1 MRSLL
6 ILALTSFFLISCGK
20 EEIPPEPD
28 GFIRVNATLQ
38 EFSEGQPW
46 DRKPSVQR
54 RGLGALLPNKQILTT
69 SEMVAKQVYLEL
81 ESADGSETITA
92 KVVAIDR
99 DANLALLEP
108 ENKDEE
114 SFLDELK
121 ALELSPALKIGDKV
135 ETWQLENNGQTTVT
149 KTNIY
154 AVDVVN
160 THSGG
165 KRFFSYLL
173 KGSLQSASNSY
184 TVPILSKGTLA
195 GILTSYDSEDQISEV
210 ITSPIIEQFLEDA
223 SDGDYIG
230 FPSLGVAATKMLDK
244 TFRDWLGLEPN
255 EGGLYLTRVAKN
267 SAAGEAELQVGDVL
281 LSLDGHGL
289 DLKGY
294 YDDAEYGKLS
304 WTHLIRGSKE
314 IGDSLSVKI
323 KRDGE
328 IIEKKVT
335 LRAPAPLLIPNEFP
349 PTGPQY
355 FIKGGV
361 IFQQLTKRYLQAY
374 GKDWTSRAPLNLLDV
389 YYQPENYEDQ
399 FEEAVIIT
407 GIIPSQNTVG
417 YESVRNS
424 LIKKVN
430 GVDIKKISD
439 LETGFENPEDD
450 IHHIEL
456 SEAPYEIYLNAEAC
470 KQVDQALVDQGLPA
484 LKRFTPS
491 EEAPVEE
498 EQETD
503 QGK

>member
-1 MRSLL
+1 MRSFLF
-6 ILALTSFFLISCGK
+6 LALASFFLISCGK
-20 EEIPPEPD
+20 EETPPEPD

-92 KVVAIDR
+92 KVIAIDR

-154 AVDVVN
+154 AVDVVT

-223 SDGDYIG
+223 SDEDYIG

-244 TFRDWLGLEPN
+244 TFRDWLGLEPE

-267 SAAGEAELQVGDVL
+267 SAAGEADLQVGDVL
-281 LSLDGHGL
+281 LSLDGHDL

-294 YDDAEYGKLS
+294 YDDSEYGKLS

-323 KRDGE
+323 KRDG
-328 IIEKKVT
+328 
-335 LRAPAPLLIPNEFP
+335 
-349 PTGPQY
+349 
-355 FIKGGV
+355 
-361 IFQQLTKRYLQAY
+361 
-374 GKDWTSRAPLNLLDV
+374 
-389 YYQPENYEDQ
+389 
-399 FEEAVIIT
+399 
-407 GIIPSQNTVG
+407 
-417 YESVRNS
+417 
-424 LIKKVN
+424 
-430 GVDIKKISD
+430 
-439 LETGFENPEDD
+439 
-450 IHHIEL
+450 
-456 SEAPYEIYLNAEAC
+456 
-470 KQVDQALVDQGLPA
+470 
-484 LKRFTPS
+484 
-491 EEAPVEE
+491 
-498 EQETD
+498 
-503 QGK
+503 